1 MNIIIPIG
9 GIGQRF
15 REDGYITPKPLINVL
30 GDPMICRL
38 IGGLDINEEDT
49 IGIIYNQDLKS
60 YNFEELIRFKFPDKN
75 IKFISLDKV
84 TKGASETI
92 LFGLE
97 NLELSLD
104 DNFLILDCDTFY
116 DDDIIGKYRE
126 CSNKN
131 TIFYFRDDQ
140 ELPIFSY
147 IRINGELVTDIAEKI
162 KISDN
167 ANTGAYGFSSGNI
180 LKKYCEKIE
189 NKNGELYVSLL
200 YKEMLND
207 GIDITSKKIEK
218 FSCVGTPIQLKSYC
232 ESNKPKVPKRFCFDL
247 DNTLVTYPK
256 IPGDYASVEPI
267 KKTVEY
273 LRFLKEQGNYIIIYT
288 ARRMKTHKGNLGGIL
303 ADVGKITLDTLER
316 FNIPY
321 DEIFFGKP
329 HADFY
334 IDDLAVNA
342 FHQID
347 KTMGF
352 IDSRNEPRD
361 FNEISYTENTVTK
374 KTNNP
379 GEIYWYKELRSR
391 LKGMIPNIIS
401 NKDQEIE
408 MERIDGINCS
418 YLYVNGDLK
427 LNDIDLIIG
436 SIKKIHSSSEISQKE
451 FDMYGNYRKKLGQ
464 RYYGNPEIYDS
475 IDNANDI
482 FVALDNRLG
491 EYESQDLGKIGV
503 IHGDPVFT
511 NIFITETG
519 IKFIDPRGSVGN
531 ELSIFGDIYYDFS
544 KIYQSILGYDFILND
559 LDPRTEY
566 QNALRLKF
574 ESHFSPDE
582 MAKIRLITAS
592 LIFSLLPLHKKINH
606 KTNKYIKIV
615 KSLLEQQN
623 NTEARE

>member
-15 REDGYITPKPLINVL
+15 KEDGYITPKPLINVL
-30 GDPMICRL
+30 GDPMICHL
-38 IGGLDINEEDT
+38 IKGLSVTENDT
-49 IGIIYNQDLKS
+49 ITIIYNQDLKS
-60 YNFEELIRFKFPDKN
+60 YNFEELIRFKFPDMN
-75 IKFISLDKV
+75 LMFISLDGV

-97 NLELSLD
+97 NLDLEMD
-104 DNFLILDCDTFY
+104 ENFIILDCDTFY
-116 DDDIIGKYRE
+116 DDDILEKYRG

-131 TIFYFRDDQ
+131 TIFYFNDNQ

-147 IRINGELVTDIAEKI
+147 IKIENEIVTDIMEKV
-162 KISDN
+162 KISNN
-167 ANTGAYGFSSGNI
+167 ANTGAYGFSDGI
-180 LKKYCEKIE
+180 TLKRYCERIK
-189 NKNGELYVSLL
+189 NKNGELYVSLV

-207 GIDITSKKIEK
+207 GIIIGSENVEK

-232 ESNKPKVPKRFCFDL
+232 ESNKPKAPKRFCFDL
-247 DNTLVTYPK
+247 DNTLVTYPR

-267 KKTVEY
+267 KKTIEY
-273 LRFLKEQGNYIIIYT
+273 LRFLKNQGNYIIIYT
-288 ARRMKTHKGNLGGIL
+288 ARRMKTHKGNIGCIL

-321 DEIFFGKP
+321 DEVFFGKP

-347 KTMGF
+347 KAIGF

-361 FNEISYTENTVTK
+361 FNEISYTGNTVTK

-379 GEIYWYKELRSR
+379 GEIYWYRELSS
-391 LKGMIPNIIS
+391 KIEGMIPKIIS
-401 NKDQEIE
+401 NRDQEIE

-427 LNDIDLIIG
+427 LNDIDLIIS
-436 SIKKIHSSSEISQKE
+436 SIKKIHSSSEIIKE
-451 FDMYGNYRKKLGQ
+451 ELDMYGNYRKKLEK
-464 RYYGNPEIYDS
+464 RYYDNPEIYKS

-482 FVALDNRLG
+482 FVTLKDRLN
-491 EYESQDLGKIGV
+491 EYENQDLGKIGV

-519 IKFIDPRGSVGN
+519 IKFIDPRGSVGSK
-531 ELSIFGDIYYDFS
+531 LSIFGDIYYDFS

-559 LDPRTEY
+559 LDLKTEY
-566 QNALRLKF
+566 QNDLRLKF

-582 MAKIRLITAS
+582 MSKIRLITAS
-592 LIFSLLPLHKKINH
+592 LIFSLLPLHKKIDH
-606 KTNKYIKIV
+606 KTDRYIKIV
-615 KSLLEQQN
+615 KSLLPQQN
-623 NTEARE
+623 NIES

>member
-15 REDGYITPKPLINVL
+15 KEDGYITPKPLINVL
-30 GDPMICRL
+30 GDPMICHL
-38 IGGLDINEEDT
+38 IKGLSVTENDT
-49 IGIIYNQDLKS
+49 ITIIYNQDLKS
-60 YNFEELIRFKFPDKN
+60 YNFEELIRFKFPDMN
-75 IKFISLDKV
+75 LMFISLDGV

-97 NLELSLD
+97 NLDLEMD
-104 DNFLILDCDTFY
+104 ENFIILDCDTFY
-116 DDDIIGKYRE
+116 DDDILEKYRG

-131 TIFYFRDDQ
+131 TIFYFNDNQ

-147 IRINGELVTDIAEKI
+147 IKIENEIVTDIMEKV
-162 KISDN
+162 KISNN
-167 ANTGAYGFSSGNI
+167 ANTGAYGFSDGI
-180 LKKYCEKIE
+180 TLKRYCERIK
-189 NKNGELYVSLL
+189 NKNGELYVSLV

-207 GIDITSKKIEK
+207 GIIIGSENVEK

-232 ESNKPKVPKRFCFDL
+232 ESNKPKTPKRFCFDL
-247 DNTLVTYPK
+247 DNTLVTYPR

-267 KKTVEY
+267 KKTIEY
-273 LRFLKEQGNYIIIYT
+273 LRFLKNQGNYIIIYT
-288 ARRMKTHKGNLGGIL
+288 ARRMKTHKGNIGCIL

-321 DEIFFGKP
+321 DEVFFGKP

-347 KTMGF
+347 KAIGF

-361 FNEISYTENTVTK
+361 FNEISYTGNTVTK

-379 GEIYWYKELRSR
+379 GEIYWYRELSS
-391 LKGMIPNIIS
+391 KIEGMIPKIIS
-401 NKDQEIE
+401 NRDQEIE

-427 LNDIDLIIG
+427 LNDIDLIIS
-436 SIKKIHSSSEISQKE
+436 SIKKIHSSSEIIKE
-451 FDMYGNYRKKLGQ
+451 ELDMYGNYRKKLEK
-464 RYYGNPEIYDS
+464 RYYDNPEIYKS

-482 FVALDNRLG
+482 FVTLKDRLN
-491 EYESQDLGKIGV
+491 EYENQDLGKIGV

-519 IKFIDPRGSVGN
+519 IKFIDPRGSVGSK
-531 ELSIFGDIYYDFS
+531 LSIFGDIYYDFS

-559 LDPRTEY
+559 LDLKTEY
-566 QNALRLKF
+566 QNDLRLKF

-582 MAKIRLITAS
+582 MSKIRLITAS
-592 LIFSLLPLHKKINH
+592 LIFSLLPLHKKIDH
-606 KTNKYIKIV
+606 KTDRYIKIV
-615 KSLLEQQN
+615 KSLLPQQN
-623 NTEARE
+623 NIES

>member
-15 REDGYITPKPLINVL
+15 KEDGYITPKPLINVL

-38 IGGLDINEEDT
+38 IGSLNTSDEDT
-49 IGIIYNQDLKS
+49 IGIIYNQDLKA
-60 YNFEELIRFKFPDKN
+60 YNFEELIRFRFPEKN
-75 IKFISLDKV
+75 INFISLDKV
-84 TKGASETI
+84 TRGASETI
-92 LFGLE
+92 LFGL
-97 NLELSLD
+97 NNLSLNHE

-116 DDDIIGKYRE
+116 DDDIVTKYKE
-126 CSNKN
+126 SSNKN
-131 TIFYFRDDQ
+131 TIFYFKDNQ

-147 IRINGELVTDIAEKI
+147 IKTDGDKVIDIMEKI

-167 ANTGAYGFSSGNI
+167 ANTGAYGFIDGI
-180 LKKYCEKIE
+180 TLKKYCEKIE
-189 NKNGELYVSLL
+189 NRGGELYVSFL

-207 GIDITSKKIEK
+207 GIDIISKRIEK
-218 FSCVGTPIQLKSYC
+218 FNCVGTPIQLKSYC
-232 ESNKPKVPKRFCFDL
+232 ESNKPKTPKRFCFDL

-256 IPGDYASVEPI
+256 IPGDYSSVEPI
-267 KKTVEY
+267 KKMIEY
-273 LRFLKEQGNYIIIYT
+273 LRFLKGQGNYIIIYT
-288 ARRMKTHKGNLGGIL
+288 ARRMKTHKGNLGCIL
-303 ADVGKITLDTLER
+303 ADIGKVTIDTLER

-321 DEIFFGKP
+321 DELFFGKP

-334 IDDLAVNA
+334 IDDLGVNA

-347 KTMGF
+347 KTIGF

-361 FNEISYTENTVTK
+361 FNEISYTENTVIK

-379 GEIYWYKELRSR
+379 GEIYWYKELSSKI
-391 LKGMIPNIIS
+391 KGMIPKIIS
-401 NKDQEIE
+401 NKDREIE

-427 LNDIDLIIG
+427 INDVDLIIE
-436 SIKKIHSSSEISQKE
+436 SIKKIHSSSEISQE
-451 FDMYGNYRKKLGQ
+451 ELDMYGNYRKKLEK
-464 RYYGNPEIYDS
+464 RYYDNPEIYDS
-475 IDNANDI
+475 IDNSNDI
-482 FVALDNRLG
+482 FATLNNRLS
-491 EYESQDLGKIGV
+491 EYENQNLGKIGV

-559 LDPRTEY
+559 LDLRTEY
-566 QNALRLKF
+566 QNDLRLKF
-574 ESHFSPDE
+574 ESHFSSEE
-582 MAKIRLITAS
+582 MVKIRLITAS
-592 LIFSLLPLHKKINH
+592 LIFSLLPLHKKIDH
-606 KTNKYIKIV
+606 KTNRYIKIV
-615 KSLLEQQN
+615 KSLLQQQN
-623 NTEARE
+623 NTGA

>member
-15 REDGYITPKPLINVL
+15 KEDGYITPKPLINVL
-30 GDPMICRL
+30 GDPMICHL
-38 IGGLDINEEDT
+38 IKGLSVTENDT
-49 IGIIYNQDLKS
+49 VVIIYNQDLKS
-60 YNFEELIRFKFPDKN
+60 YNFEELIRFKFPDMN
-75 IKFISLDKV
+75 LMFISLDKV

-97 NLELSLD
+97 HLD
-104 DNFLILDCDTFY
+104 LQMDENFLLLDCDTFY
-116 DDDIIGKYRE
+116 DDDILEKYRG
-126 CSNKN
+126 CNNKN
-131 TIFYFRDDQ
+131 TIFYFKDNQ

-147 IRINGELVTDIAEKI
+147 IKIEGETVTDIMEKV

-167 ANTGAYGFSSGNI
+167 ANTGAYGFNDGNT
-180 LKKYCEKIE
+180 LKRYCERIK
-189 NKNGELYVSLL
+189 NKKGELYVSLL
-200 YKEMLND
+200 YKEMLSD
-207 GIDITSKKIEK
+207 GIAIGSKNVEK

-232 ESNKPKVPKRFCFDL
+232 ESNKPKTPKRFCFDL

-267 KKTVEY
+267 KKTIGY

-288 ARRMKTHKGNLGGIL
+288 ARRMKTHKGNLGCIL

-321 DEIFFGKP
+321 DEVFFGKP

-347 KTMGF
+347 KTIGF

-361 FNEISYTENTVTK
+361 FNEISYTESTVTK

-379 GEIYWYKELRSR
+379 GEIYWYKELSSKI
-391 LKGMIPNIIS
+391 KGMIPEIIS

-436 SIKKIHSSSEISQKE
+436 SIKKIHSSSEIIQE
-451 FDMYGNYRKKLGQ
+451 ELDMYGNYSKKLEK
-464 RYYGNPEIYDS
+464 RYYDNPEVYGS
-475 IDNANDI
+475 IDNANNI
-482 FVALDNRLG
+482 FIALNDRLREYENNELG
-491 EYESQDLGKIGV
+491 EIGV

-519 IKFIDPRGSVGN
+519 IKFIDPRGSIGSK
-531 ELSIFGDIYYDFS
+531 LSIFGDIYYDFA

-559 LDPRTEY
+559 LDLRTEY
-566 QNALRLKF
+566 QNDLRLKF
-574 ESHFSPDE
+574 ESHFSPEE
-582 MAKIRLITAS
+582 MSKIRLITAS
-592 LIFSLLPLHKKINH
+592 LIFSLLPLHKKIDH
-606 KTNKYIKIV
+606 KTDRYIKIV
-615 KSLLEQQN
+615 KSLLQQQN
-623 NTEARE
+623 NTEA

>member
-15 REDGYITPKPLINVL
+15 KEDGYITPKPLINVL
-30 GDPMICRL
+30 GDPMICHL
-38 IGGLDINEEDT
+38 IKGLSVTENDT
-49 IGIIYNQDLKS
+49 VVIIYNQDLKS
-60 YNFEELIRFKFPDKN
+60 YNFEELIRFKFPDMN
-75 IKFISLDKV
+75 LMFISLDKV

-97 NLELSLD
+97 HLD
-104 DNFLILDCDTFY
+104 LQMDENFLLLDCDTFY
-116 DDDIIGKYRE
+116 DDDILEEYRK
-126 CSNKN
+126 CNNKN
-131 TIFYFRDDQ
+131 TIFYFKDNQ

-147 IRINGELVTDIAEKI
+147 IKIENETVTDIMEKV

-167 ANTGAYGFSSGNI
+167 ANTGAYGFNDGNT
-180 LKKYCEKIE
+180 LKRYCERIK
-189 NKNGELYVSLL
+189 NKKGELYVSLL
-200 YKEMLND
+200 YKEMLSD
-207 GIDITSKKIEK
+207 GIAIGSKNVEK

-232 ESNKPKVPKRFCFDL
+232 ESNKPKTPKRFCFDL

-267 KKTVEY
+267 KKTIGY

-288 ARRMKTHKGNLGGIL
+288 ARRMKTHKGNLGCIL

-321 DEIFFGKP
+321 DEVFFGKP

-347 KTMGF
+347 KTIGF

-361 FNEISYTENTVTK
+361 FNEISYTESTVTK

-379 GEIYWYKELRSR
+379 GEIYWYKELSSKI
-391 LKGMIPNIIS
+391 KGMIPEIIS

-436 SIKKIHSSSEISQKE
+436 SIKKIHSSSEIIQE
-451 FDMYGNYRKKLGQ
+451 ELDMYGNYSKKLEK
-464 RYYGNPEIYDS
+464 RYYDNPEVYGS
-475 IDNANDI
+475 IDNANNI
-482 FVALDNRLG
+482 FIALNDRLREYENNELG
-491 EYESQDLGKIGV
+491 EIGV

-519 IKFIDPRGSVGN
+519 IKFIDPRGSIGSK
-531 ELSIFGDIYYDFS
+531 LSIFGDIYYDFA

-559 LDPRTEY
+559 LDLRTEY
-566 QNALRLKF
+566 QNDLRLKF
-574 ESHFSPDE
+574 ESHFSPEE
-582 MAKIRLITAS
+582 MSKIRLITAS
-592 LIFSLLPLHKKINH
+592 LIFSLLPLHKKIDH
-606 KTNKYIKIV
+606 KTDRYIKIV
-615 KSLLEQQN
+615 KSLLQQQN
-623 NTEARE
+623 NTEA

>member
-15 REDGYITPKPLINVL
+15 KEDGYITPKPLINVL
-30 GDPMICRL
+30 GDPMICHL
-38 IGGLDINEEDT
+38 IKGLSVTENDT
-49 IGIIYNQDLKS
+49 ITIIYNQDLKS
-60 YNFEELIRFKFPDKN
+60 YNFEELIRFKFPDMN
-75 IKFISLDKV
+75 LMFISLDGV

-97 NLELSLD
+97 NLDLEMD
-104 DNFLILDCDTFY
+104 ENFIILDCDTFY
-116 DDDIIGKYRE
+116 DDDILEKYRG

-131 TIFYFRDDQ
+131 TIFYFNDNQ

-147 IRINGELVTDIAEKI
+147 IKIENEIVTDIMEKV
-162 KISDN
+162 KISNN
-167 ANTGAYGFSSGNI
+167 ANTGAYGFSDGI
-180 LKKYCEKIE
+180 TLKRYCERIK
-189 NKNGELYVSLL
+189 NKNGELYVSLV

-207 GIDITSKKIEK
+207 GIIIGSENVEK

-232 ESNKPKVPKRFCFDL
+232 ESNKPKAPKRFCFDL
-247 DNTLVTYPK
+247 DNTLVTYPR

-267 KKTVEY
+267 KKTIEY
-273 LRFLKEQGNYIIIYT
+273 LRFLKNQGNYIIIYT
-288 ARRMKTHKGNLGGIL
+288 ARRMKTHKGNLGCIL
-303 ADVGKITLDTLER
+303 ADVGKVTLDTLER

-321 DEIFFGKP
+321 DEVFFGKP

-347 KTMGF
+347 KAIGF

-361 FNEISYTENTVTK
+361 FNEISYTGNTVTK

-379 GEIYWYKELRSR
+379 GEIYWYRELSS
-391 LKGMIPNIIS
+391 KIEGMIPKIIS
-401 NKDQEIE
+401 NRDQEIE

-427 LNDIDLIIG
+427 LNDIDLIIS
-436 SIKKIHSSSEISQKE
+436 SIKKIHSSSEIIKE
-451 FDMYGNYRKKLGQ
+451 ELDMYGNYRKKLEK
-464 RYYGNPEIYDS
+464 RYYDNPEIYKS

-482 FVALDNRLG
+482 FVTLKDRLN
-491 EYESQDLGKIGV
+491 EYENQDLGKIGV

-519 IKFIDPRGSVGN
+519 IKFIDPRGSVGSK
-531 ELSIFGDIYYDFS
+531 LSIFGDIYYDFS

-559 LDPRTEY
+559 LDLKTEY
-566 QNALRLKF
+566 QNDLRLKF

-582 MAKIRLITAS
+582 MSKIRLITAS
-592 LIFSLLPLHKKINH
+592 LIFSLLPLHKKIDH
-606 KTNKYIKIV
+606 KTDRYIKIV
-615 KSLLEQQN
+615 KSLLPQQN
-623 NTEARE
+623 NIES